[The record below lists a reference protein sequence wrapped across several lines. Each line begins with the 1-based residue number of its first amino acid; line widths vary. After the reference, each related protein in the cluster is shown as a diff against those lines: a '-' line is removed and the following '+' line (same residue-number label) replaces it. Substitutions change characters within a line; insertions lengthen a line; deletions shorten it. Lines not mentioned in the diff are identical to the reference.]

1 MRLVISEGSR
11 ELWPTLPPSAVIAS
25 RSFERT
31 PRTISPLRIKI
42 MNWIEFNAKTPKPRY
57 RCCQTRWRGFRQRHR
72 GWLCGQNTA
81 TVMRRR
87 RSFQRDRKMIF
98 PLVTKTQNRQ
108 RHTNLCCIITWSK
121 RRFGI
126 YEPKSKNFCHQFSAG
141 GVPKTVEE
149 EEEALTVFEKWP

>member
-1 MRLVISEGSR
+1 
-11 ELWPTLPPSAVIAS
+11 
-25 RSFERT
+25 
-31 PRTISPLRIKI
+31 
-42 MNWIEFNAKTPKPRY
+42 
-57 RCCQTRWRGFRQRHR
+57 
-72 GWLCGQNTA
+72 
-81 TVMRRR
+81 MRRR

-98 PLVTKTQNRQ
+98 PLVTKTQNRR

-149 EEEALTVFEKWP
+149 EEEALTVFEK